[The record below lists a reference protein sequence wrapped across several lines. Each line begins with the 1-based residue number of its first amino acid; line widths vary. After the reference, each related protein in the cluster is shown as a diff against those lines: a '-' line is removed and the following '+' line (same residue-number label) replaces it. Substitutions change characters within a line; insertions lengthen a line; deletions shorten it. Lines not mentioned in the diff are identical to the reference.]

1 MSERIIVREAL
12 RRREVFTKLEKWL
25 ELIAS
30 VVKQLDPEAEVYLF
44 GSVAEGRY
52 NLSSDIDV
60 LVVTEEEPPRV
71 IAELVKRGVGD
82 PFEIHVVRQRYVQTY
97 AERSRLVRVK

>member
-25 ELIAS
+25 ELIAG

-71 IAELVKRGVGD
+71 IAELVRRGVGD
-82 PFEIHVVRQRYVQTY
+82 PFEIHVVRQRYVKAY
-97 AERSRLVRVK
+97 AERSRLVRVR